1 MPLSFGNEVRQ
12 RDRAWPFGEYPCVGE
27 WIFLLPSV
35 SIFSEYE
42 DVLFRVKTGAS
53 VLDLGCSFGQDLRR
67 LAAAGAPTENMY
79 ASDLN
84 SELWDIGFDLFR
96 DRQGM
101 KARFIQS
108 DIFDPASELGD
119 LKAKI
124 DIFIVCQFLHL
135 FSWEKQFE
143 AVKRIVEMS
152 RPGSQLIGY
161 QMGRLKAEESHTRWN
176 TMFFH
181 DVESF
186 KHMWCDIEK
195 ETGTKWTVEVALV
208 NLEEWG
214 MEKEDYDWMPA
225 TQRGLNFSVTR
236 QDDFEPRSPPS
247 L

>member
-1 MPLSFGNEVRQ
+1 MPLSFSNEVRQ
-12 RDRAWPFGEYPCVGE
+12 RDRAWPFAEYPCVGQ
-27 WIFLLPSV
+27 WMFLLPSV

-42 DVLFRVKTGAS
+42 NVLLRVKTGAS

-84 SELWDIGFDLFR
+84 SELWNIGFDLFR
-96 DRQGM
+96 DRQRM

-108 DIFDPASELGD
+108 DIFDRASELGD

-181 DVESF
+181 NVETF
-186 KHMWCDIEK
+186 KRMWCDIEK
-195 ETGTKWTVEVALV
+195 ETGTKWRVKVALV
-208 NLEEWG
+208 DLEELG
-214 MEKEDYDWMPA
+214 MEKEDYDWMAA
-225 TQRGLNFSVTR
+225 TQRGLKFSVTR
-236 QDDFEPRSPPS
+236 QDDYEPRLSSS